1 MSAAGLKRWRRG
13 GGGRRKVV
21 LAGAGKHTLRSIAR
35 TWRVQSAWLHKREQ
49 AGHISAATGRPCRAK
64 QLECHAGLRGEAAA
78 AATWGLAPGAT
89 GRQCCTC
96 GGYAGGPGGG
106 EREEAHE
113 SAQASKHSLV
123 PRSSLAYHS
132 APHGCLLPRSPSP
145 AGLPLAPGAMQQ
157 QHKLKP
163 RRVSQCP
170 GAHCGSGGG
179 AGGKVGGCWHSVGG
193 KEVGCADGGGTDV
206 CSMTVEV
213 ARNDGGA
220 GGGGGKVGT
229 GARCWL
235 VIDAGSRHWHK
246 VRGVVLSHG
255 VGGGSG
261 GEVGGATGAH
271 LQGWRWERANM
282 HTRTKHAARQLVASD
297 TLVTPSLAVTG
308 GADVGGGKSTKR
320 QWSWWRQQHR
330 RR

>member
-113 SAQASKHSLV
+113 SAQASKHSRATQLACLPFSATRLPPPEV
-123 PRSSLAYHS
+123 PFT
-132 APHGCLLPRSPSP
+132 C
-145 AGLPLAPGAMQQ
+145 GAASCTW
-157 QHKLKP
+157 
-163 RRVSQCP
+163 R
-170 GAHCGSGGG
+170 
-179 AGGKVGGCWHSVGG
+179 
-193 KEVGCADGGGTDV
+193 
-206 CSMTVEV
+206 
-213 ARNDGGA
+213 
-220 GGGGGKVGT
+220 
-229 GARCWL
+229 
-235 VIDAGSRHWHK
+235 DA
-246 VRGVVLSHG
+246 
-255 VGGGSG
+255 
-261 GEVGGATGAH
+261 ATT
-271 LQGWRWERANM
+271 
-282 HTRTKHAARQLVASD
+282 HTQTTAC
-297 TLVTPSLAVTG
+297 
-308 GADVGGGKSTKR
+308 
-320 QWSWWRQQHR
+320 
-330 RR
+330 